1 MHMHTIKIDFA
12 ISIKKSENM
21 YIESNKK
28 RKKNHI
34 TENASGTD
42 WCHPLWQML
51 ARLPLNVVICW
62 LNIET
67 HSGPKA
73 WQGKIYSIWRLY
85 RTPNENPRTYF
96 FSVIQINGNRFI
108 SQMAHFPSISSII
121 LLSKKY
127 FEIVN

>member
-1 MHMHTIKIDFA
+1 MHTIKIDFA
-12 ISIKKSENM
+12 ISIKNM
-21 YIESNKK
+21 KTCIVKVIEIGE
-28 RKKNHI
+28 KNHI

-96 FSVIQINGNRFI
+96 FSVISINGNRFI
-108 SQMAHFPSISSII
+108 SQMAHFPSISCII
-121 LLSKKY
+121 LLDKKV
-127 FEIVN
+127 FWNC